1 MTPSDLK
8 KNQINS
14 AIELFSKG
22 EINQALD
29 AVQDLFKEYPND
41 PLLFNIRGA
50 CHAGLG
56 QLDVAVTNYEEAISI
71 KPDYAKAH
79 FNLGGSLHEL
89 GQLKAAVKS
98 YEKTLEIEPGY
109 AEAYNNLG
117 NVFKELKQ
125 NDAAVKSYKKAL
137 EFKPDY
143 VEAQY
148 SLGIMF
154 QDLGQFEAAINC
166 YEMVLA
172 IKPNFTGVYNN
183 LGNVYKELK
192 QDDAAIESYKK
203 ALEIK
208 PDYVEAQYSLGIL
221 FQDLGQFE
229 AAINCYEMVLA
240 IKPNFADAYNNLGVA
255 FLNLDQLDKAVKSY
269 KAALKLKPD
278 FVEAINNLGIGL
290 YNLGQMEDAIKSYE
304 KAIAIQPDFVKAY
317 NNLGNALMEL
327 GQLDEAL
334 KSYKAAIKLKPDF
347 VEAINNLG
355 ITFYKLHQLDDAMNC
370 YDRASVLNPNFADV
384 HNNIGTVLLERGQL
398 NDAVKSY
405 KEAIKLKPEFVEA
418 LNNMGLT
425 FNKLLQTHDA
435 IKYYERAI
443 AIKPDYVDAY
453 ANLAIALKDLK
464 RFDEV
469 MAIYESDV
477 ILNSNLDFI
486 LGEVLHT
493 KMMLCIWDDFPI
505 RLNEL
510 TKKINNKEKVVAPFA
525 LLALI
530 DDPDIQR
537 KAAEILTNEDYPQNK
552 TLPKIGLYPEH
563 SKIRIA
569 YFSADFKIHPVASLT
584 AELYELHNRNQFE
597 IHAFSF
603 GPDTNDKMNL
613 RIKSGVDYFHDVHS
627 MMYKDIAMLSRSFEI
642 DIAVDLGGYTKDSRT
657 EIFAITAAPIQ
668 ISYIGYLGTMG
679 ANYYDYLI
687 ADQVMIPEKNQ
698 KHYSEKIVYLPS
710 YQVNDSKEPIPEIIF
725 TRKDLGLPEIG
736 FVFCCFNNSFK
747 FTPTTFDSWARIL
760 KKVDGSVLLIFAD
773 NDEAKI
779 NLTKEIVARGVRANR
794 LIFGKRITKSEYLAR
809 YRVAD
814 LFLDTLPFNAA
825 TTASDALRM
834 GLPVLTCLGN
844 SMVSRMGASL
854 LNAVNLPEMI
864 KTTQEEYESFAIELA
879 MDPEKLKIINN
890 KLANN
895 LPTARLYD
903 TPLFTKNLESA
914 YLTMYDKYQ
923 KGLDLEHIYL
933 DH

>member
-8 KNQINS
+8 KNQISS

-29 AVQDLFKEYPND
+29 AVQDLLKDYPNE
-41 PLLFNIRGA
+41 PVLFNIRGA
-50 CHAGLG
+50 CYADLG
-56 QLDVAVTNYEEAISI
+56 QLDVAVTNYNEAIKI

-109 AEAYNNLG
+109 AEAHNNLG
-117 NVFKELKQ
+117 NVYKELEQ
-125 NDAAVKSYKKAL
+125 NELAVKSYQKAL

-172 IKPNFTGVYNN
+172 IKP
-183 LGNVYKELK
+183 
-192 QDDAAIESYKK
+192 D
-203 ALEIK
+203 
-208 PDYVEAQYSLGIL
+208 
-221 FQDLGQFE
+221 
-229 AAINCYEMVLA
+229 
-240 IKPNFADAYNNLGVA
+240 FADAFNNLGVA

-269 KAALKLKPD
+269 KAALKLNPN

-304 KAIAIQPDFVKAY
+304 KVIAIQPDFVKAY

-334 KSYKAAIKLKPDF
+334 ESYKVALKLKPDF

-370 YDRASVLNPNFADV
+370 YDRALVLDPDFADA

-405 KEAIKLKPEFVEA
+405 KEALKLKPEFVEA

-425 FNKLLQTHDA
+425 LNKLLQAHDA

-453 ANLAIALKDLK
+453 ANLAIVLKDLK

-493 KMMLCIWDDFPI
+493 KMMLCIWDDFAI

-510 TKKINNKEKVVAPFA
+510 VKKINNKEKVVAPFA

-537 KAAEILTNEDYPQNK
+537 KAVEILTNEDYPQNE

-584 AELYELHNRNQFE
+584 AELYELHNRSQFE

-627 MMYKDIAMLSRSFEI
+627 MMYEDIAMLSRSLEI

-657 EIFAITAAPIQ
+657 EIFAIAAAPIQ

-710 YQVNDSKEPIPEIIF
+710 YQVNDSKEPLPEIIF
-725 TRKDLGLPEIG
+725 TRKDLGLPEKG

-760 KKVDGSVLLIFAD
+760 KKADGSVLLIFAD

-864 KTTQEEYESFAIELA
+864 KTNQEEYEAFAIELA